1 MENLKEISTV
11 DLVNELKNRRCVG
24 LSVTTKKSGYSRV
37 SITIEVPTLQ
47 TGEIFNTRKEDFKW
61 QKK

>member
-1 MENLKEISTV
+1 MENLKIISTV
-11 DLVNELKNRRCVG
+11 DLVNELKHRRCVG
-24 LSVTTKKSGYSRV
+24 LSVTAKKSGYSRI

-47 TGEIFNTRKEDFKW
+47 TDEIFNTRKEDFKW